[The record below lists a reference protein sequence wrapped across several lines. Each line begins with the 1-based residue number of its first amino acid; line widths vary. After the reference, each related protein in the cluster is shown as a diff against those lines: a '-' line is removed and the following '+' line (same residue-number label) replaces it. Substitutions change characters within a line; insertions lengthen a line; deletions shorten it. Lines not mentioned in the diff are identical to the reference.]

1 MSVKHYVF
9 IQTHKLYVVKYQFS
23 QQTITVIKYLKM
35 KVLVIGAG
43 NMGLTYAEGMATSP
57 LFSEHKLIIYDTDS
71 KKIESLSKDVRF
83 NVLDNLDDCLPKA
96 NIVFI
101 AVKPY
106 HSDALFEQM
115 KPMLNEQQI
124 FVSLMAGVTIE
135 TIHKKLGIKK
145 IIRTM
150 PNLPAQVGKGV
161 TSYTESKAVSK
172 VELILVRNLL
182 DTTGTSIH
190 VETEN
195 FIDASTGISGS
206 GPAYVFYFM
215 QSMLEAALKMGF
227 SDYDSKVLVSN
238 TFEGAIE
245 LFNQADLSPEKWI
258 NRVASKG
265 GTTRA
270 AIDSMEDNNV
280 NQLIKDAAFA
290 AFDRAVELGKEK

>member
-1 MSVKHYVF
+1 
-9 IQTHKLYVVKYQFS
+9 
-23 QQTITVIKYLKM
+23 M

-43 NMGLTYAEGMATSP
+43 NMGLTYAEGMAKSP
-57 LFSEHKLIIYDTDS
+57 FLRKHKLKIYDTDP
-71 KKIESLSKDVRF
+71 KKIESLKSYSNFRIF
-83 NVLDNLDDCLPKA
+83 DNLNDCLPTA
-96 NIVFI
+96 DLVFI

-106 HSDALFEQM
+106 HSDQLFKDM
-115 KPMLNEQQI
+115 KSMINNNQLI
-124 FVSLMAGVTIE
+124 VSLMAGVTIDSIVE
-135 TIHKKLGIKK
+135 TLGVPKV
-145 IIRTM
+145 IRTM
-150 PNLPAQVGKGV
+150 PNLPAKVGKGV

-190 VETEN
+190 VDNEM

-245 LFNQADLSPEKWI
+245 LFNQSNLSPESWI
-258 NRVASKG
+258 DRVASKG
-265 GTTRA
+265 GTTQA

-280 NQLIKDAAFA
+280 KQLIQDAAYA
-290 AFDRAVELGKEK
+290 AFNRAIELGKEK

>member
-1 MSVKHYVF
+1 
-9 IQTHKLYVVKYQFS
+9 
-23 QQTITVIKYLKM
+23 M

-43 NMGLTYAEGMATSP
+43 NMGFTYAEGMASCP
-57 LFSEHKLIIYDTDS
+57 LLSKHKLRIYDTDP
-71 KKIESLSKDVRF
+71 KKIETLSQDDRF
-83 NVLDNLDDCLPKA
+83 EVYHNLEDCLPKSDV
-96 NIVFI
+96 VFV

-106 HSDALFEQM
+106 HSEALFEQM
-115 KPMLNEQQI
+115 KPMLNKEQI
-124 FVSLMAGVTIE
+124 IVSLMAGVTIV
-135 TIHKKLGIKK
+135 TIQQKLNAKKV
-145 IIRTM
+145 IRTM

-161 TSYTESKAVSK
+161 TSYTESEDVSK

-190 VETEN
+190 VDTET

-245 LFNQADLSPEKWI
+245 LFNQSNISPERWI
-258 NRVASKG
+258 NKVASKG
-265 GTTRA
+265 GTTQA
-270 AIDSMEDNNV
+270 AIDSMEDNNIKE
-280 NQLIKDAAFA
+280 LIQEAAYA
-290 AFDRAVELGKEK
+290 AFDRAVELGKDK